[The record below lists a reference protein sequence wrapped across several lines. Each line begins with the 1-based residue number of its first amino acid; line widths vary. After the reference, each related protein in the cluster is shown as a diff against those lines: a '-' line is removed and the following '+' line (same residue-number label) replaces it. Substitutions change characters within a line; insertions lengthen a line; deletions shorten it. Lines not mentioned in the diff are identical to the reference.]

1 MSMINRIYK
10 IKKALFSLWLEIIP
24 ECKQEWFVLCG
35 AIVYYVIFFCLL
47 ICLSFPKGEFME
59 FLGYDTDIRFSTDP
73 IMMSSENLLKWSVR
87 HPLYTFFYFP
97 IILVNELLLKL
108 GLDITRPLFMS
119 SSVIVMGFSF
129 LLLYKIFR
137 TIKLS
142 NRQCFILLCLF
153 GSFAHVILLG
163 FQVDSFVVT
172 MFLLLLMIL
181 LFCRHHHNLLTDNL
195 LFLGLT
201 GTTSTNFIKFV
212 IYQFLEEKSILA
224 TIKRFIQ
231 SPLIFV
237 ITLLLTIPDLLFR
250 LSLKRGF
257 IYAFI
262 GDTLQYT
269 GSRIDK
275 YHLFIDNFLSEPILY
290 HDKTGIVFSPETINL
305 PSYPYPFFYL
315 PVAILFI
322 LTLLSVII
330 NKKQGLTWLFCLCF
344 TIDILI
350 HFGIGYGIE
359 EAQLFCGHWMFYLPI
374 MIGLLIK
381 HLTQKKAELITYV
394 IMLIAIFLWGYNISC
409 FIHSL

>member
-1 MSMINRIYK
+1 
-10 IKKALFSLWLEIIP
+10 
-24 ECKQEWFVLCG
+24 
-35 AIVYYVIFFCLL
+35 
-47 ICLSFPKGEFME
+47 ME

-73 IMMSSENLLKWSVR
+73 IMMSSENLLKWSAR

-108 GLDITRPLFMS
+108 GLDITRPLFML

-137 TIKLS
+137 TIKLG
-142 NRQCFILLCLF
+142 NRQCFVLLCLF
-153 GSFAHVILLG
+153 GSYAHVILLG
-163 FQVDSFVVT
+163 FQVDSFVIT
-172 MFLLLLMIL
+172 MFFLLLMIL
-181 LFCRHHHNLLTDNL
+181 LFCRHHHNFLTDNL

-201 GTTSTNFIKFV
+201 GTTSTSFIKFA
-212 IYQFLEEKSILA
+212 IYQFIEEKSIRIA
-224 TIKRFIQ
+224 FKRFIQ
-231 SPLIFV
+231 SILFFV
-237 ITLLLTIPDLLFR
+237 ITLFLTIPDLLYR
-250 LSLKRGF
+250 LSLKRGLA
-257 IYAFI
+257 YAFI

-275 YHLFIDNFLSEPILY
+275 CHLFIDNFLSEPVLF

-330 NKKQGLTWLFCLCF
+330 NRNQGLTWLFCLCF
-344 TIDILI
+344 TTDILI

-359 EAQLFCGHWMFYLPI
+359 EAQLFCGHWIFYLPI

-381 HLTQKKAELITYV
+381 HLARKKAKLLTSV
-394 IMLIAIFLWGYNISC
+394 IMIIAIFLWMYNISC
-409 FIHSL
+409 FIRSL

>member
-1 MSMINRIYK
+1 MKKRICK
-10 IKKALFSLWLEIIP
+10 IKKALYSLWIEIIP
-24 ECKQEWFVLCG
+24 ENKHEWFVLCG
-35 AIVYYVIFFCLL
+35 SIVYYTIILCLL
-47 ICLSFPKGEFME
+47 ICVSFPKGDFME

-73 IMMSSENLLKWSVR
+73 IMMSSENLLKWSAR

-108 GLDITRPLFMS
+108 GLDITRPLFML

-137 TIKLS
+137 TIKLG
-142 NRQCFILLCLF
+142 NRQCFVLLCLF
-153 GSFAHVILLG
+153 GSYAHVILLG
-163 FQVDSFVVT
+163 FQVDSFVIT
-172 MFLLLLMIL
+172 MFFLLLMIL
-181 LFCRHHHNLLTDNL
+181 LFCRHHHNFLTDNL

-201 GTTSTNFIKFV
+201 GTTSTSFIKFA
-212 IYQFLEEKSILA
+212 IYQFIEEKSIRIA
-224 TIKRFIQ
+224 FKRFIQ
-231 SPLIFV
+231 SILFFV
-237 ITLLLTIPDLLFR
+237 ITLFLTIPDLLYR
-250 LSLKRGF
+250 LSLKRGLA
-257 IYAFI
+257 YAFI

-275 YHLFIDNFLSEPILY
+275 CHLFIDNFLSEPVLF

-330 NKKQGLTWLFCLCF
+330 NRNQGLTWLFCLCF
-344 TIDILI
+344 TTDILI

-359 EAQLFCGHWMFYLPI
+359 EAQLFCGHWIFYLPI

-381 HLTQKKAELITYV
+381 HLARKKAKLLTSV
-394 IMLIAIFLWGYNISC
+394 IMIIAIFLWMYNISC
-409 FIHSL
+409 FIRSL

>member
-1 MSMINRIYK
+1 MKKRICK
-10 IKKALFSLWLEIIP
+10 IKKALYSLWIEIIP
-24 ECKQEWFVLCG
+24 ENKHEWFVLCG
-35 AIVYYVIFFCLL
+35 SIVYYTIILCLL
-47 ICLSFPKGEFME
+47 ICVSFPKGDFME

-73 IMMSSENLLKWSVR
+73 IMMSSENLLKWSAR

-108 GLDITRPLFMS
+108 GLDITRPLFML

-137 TIKLS
+137 TIKLG
-142 NRQCFILLCLF
+142 NRQCFVLLCLF
-153 GSFAHVILLG
+153 GSYAHVILLG
-163 FQVDSFVVT
+163 FQVDSFVIT
-172 MFLLLLMIL
+172 MFFLLLMIL
-181 LFCRHHHNLLTDNL
+181 LFCRHHHNFLTDNL

-201 GTTSTNFIKFV
+201 GTTSTSFIKFA
-212 IYQFLEEKSILA
+212 IYQFIEEKSIRIA
-224 TIKRFIQ
+224 FKRFIQ
-231 SPLIFV
+231 SILFFV
-237 ITLLLTIPDLLFR
+237 ITLFLTIPDLLYR
-250 LSLKRGF
+250 LSLKRGLA
-257 IYAFI
+257 YAFI

-275 YHLFIDNFLSEPILY
+275 CHLFIDNFLSEPVLF
-290 HDKTGIVFSPETINL
+290 HNKTGIVFSPETINL

-330 NKKQGLTWLFCLCF
+330 NRNQGLTWLFCLCF
-344 TIDILI
+344 TTDILI

-359 EAQLFCGHWMFYLPI
+359 EAQLFCGHWIFYLPI

-381 HLTQKKAELITYV
+381 HLARKKAKLLTSV
-394 IMLIAIFLWGYNISC
+394 IMIIAIFLWMYNISC
-409 FIHSL
+409 FIRSL

>member
-1 MSMINRIYK
+1 MKKRICK
-10 IKKALFSLWLEIIP
+10 IKKALYSLWLEIIP
-24 ECKQEWFVLCG
+24 ENKHEWFVLCG
-35 AIVYYVIFFCLL
+35 SIVYYTIILCLL
-47 ICLSFPKGEFME
+47 ICVSFPKGNFME

-73 IMMSSENLLKWSVR
+73 IMMSSENLLKWSAR

-108 GLDITRPLFMS
+108 GLDITRPLFML

-137 TIKLS
+137 TIKLG
-142 NRQCFILLCLF
+142 NRQCFVLLCLF
-153 GSFAHVILLG
+153 GSYAHVILLG
-163 FQVDSFVVT
+163 FQVDSFVIT
-172 MFLLLLMIL
+172 MFFLLLMIL
-181 LFCRHHHNLLTDNL
+181 LFCRHHHNFLTDNL

-201 GTTSTNFIKFV
+201 GTTSTSFIKFA
-212 IYQFLEEKSILA
+212 IYQFIEEKSIRIA
-224 TIKRFIQ
+224 FKRFIQ
-231 SPLIFV
+231 SILFFV
-237 ITLLLTIPDLLFR
+237 ITLFLTIPDLLYR
-250 LSLKRGF
+250 LSLKRGLA
-257 IYAFI
+257 YAFI

-275 YHLFIDNFLSEPILY
+275 CHLFIDNFLSEPVLF

-305 PSYPYPFFYL
+305 PSYPYLFFYL

-330 NKKQGLTWLFCLCF
+330 NRNQGLTWLFCLCF
-344 TIDILI
+344 TTDILI

-359 EAQLFCGHWMFYLPI
+359 EAQLFCGHWIFYLPI

-381 HLTQKKAELITYV
+381 HIARKKAKLLTSV
-394 IMLIAIFLWGYNISC
+394 IMIIAIFLWMYNISC
-409 FIHSL
+409 FIRSL

>member
-1 MSMINRIYK
+1 MKKRICK
-10 IKKALFSLWLEIIP
+10 IKKALYSLWLEIIP
-24 ECKQEWFVLCG
+24 ENKHEWFVLCG
-35 AIVYYVIFFCLL
+35 SIVYYTIILCLL
-47 ICLSFPKGEFME
+47 ICVSFPKGNFME

-108 GLDITRPLFMS
+108 GLDITRPLFML

-137 TIKLS
+137 TIKLG
-142 NRQCFILLCLF
+142 NRQCFVLLCLF
-153 GSFAHVILLG
+153 GSYAHVILLG
-163 FQVDSFVVT
+163 FQVDSFVIT
-172 MFLLLLMIL
+172 MFFLLLMIL
-181 LFCRHHHNLLTDNL
+181 LFCRHHHNFLTDNL

-201 GTTSTNFIKFV
+201 GTTSTSFIKFA
-212 IYQFLEEKSILA
+212 IYQFIEEKSIRIA
-224 TIKRFIQ
+224 FKRFIQ
-231 SPLIFV
+231 SILFFV
-237 ITLLLTIPDLLFR
+237 ITLFLTIPDLLYR
-250 LSLKRGF
+250 LSLKRGLA
-257 IYAFI
+257 YAFI

-275 YHLFIDNFLSEPILY
+275 CHLFIDNFLSEPVLF

-330 NKKQGLTWLFCLCF
+330 NRNQGLTWLFCLCF
-344 TIDILI
+344 TTDILI

-359 EAQLFCGHWMFYLPI
+359 EAQLFCGHWIFYLPI

-381 HLTQKKAELITYV
+381 HLARKKAKLLTSV
-394 IMLIAIFLWGYNISC
+394 IMIIAIFLWMYNISC
-409 FIHSL
+409 FIRSL

>member
-1 MSMINRIYK
+1 MKKRICK
-10 IKKALFSLWLEIIP
+10 IKKALYSLWLEIIP
-24 ECKQEWFVLCG
+24 ENKHEWFVLCG
-35 AIVYYVIFFCLL
+35 SIVYYTIILCLL
-47 ICLSFPKGEFME
+47 ICVSFPKGNFME

-108 GLDITRPLFMS
+108 GLDITRPLFML

-137 TIKLS
+137 TIKLG
-142 NRQCFILLCLF
+142 NRQCFVLLCLF
-153 GSFAHVILLG
+153 GSYAHVILLG
-163 FQVDSFVVT
+163 FQVDSFVIT
-172 MFLLLLMIL
+172 MFFLLLMIL
-181 LFCRHHHNLLTDNL
+181 LFCRHHHNFLTDNL

-201 GTTSTNFIKFV
+201 GTTSTSFIKFA
-212 IYQFLEEKSILA
+212 IYQFIEEKSIRIA
-224 TIKRFIQ
+224 FKRFIQ
-231 SPLIFV
+231 SILFFV
-237 ITLLLTIPDLLFR
+237 ITLFLTIPDLLYR
-250 LSLKRGF
+250 LSLKRGLA
-257 IYAFI
+257 YAFI

-275 YHLFIDNFLSEPILY
+275 CHLFIDNFLSEPVLF

-330 NKKQGLTWLFCLCF
+330 NRNQGLTWLFCLCF
-344 TIDILI
+344 TTDIII

-359 EAQLFCGHWMFYLPI
+359 EAQLFCGHWIFYLPI

-381 HLTQKKAELITYV
+381 HLARKKAKLLTSV
-394 IMLIAIFLWGYNISC
+394 IMIIAIFLWMYNISC
-409 FIHSL
+409 FIRSL

>member
-1 MSMINRIYK
+1 MKKRICK
-10 IKKALFSLWLEIIP
+10 IKKALYSLWLEIIP
-24 ECKQEWFVLCG
+24 ENKHEWFVLCG
-35 AIVYYVIFFCLL
+35 SIVYYTIILCLL
-47 ICLSFPKGEFME
+47 ICVSFPKGDFME

-73 IMMSSENLLKWSVR
+73 IMMSSENLLKWSAR

-108 GLDITRPLFMS
+108 GLDITRPLFML

-137 TIKLS
+137 TIKLG
-142 NRQCFILLCLF
+142 NRQCFVLLCLF
-153 GSFAHVILLG
+153 GSYAHVILLG
-163 FQVDSFVVT
+163 FQVDSFVIT
-172 MFLLLLMIL
+172 MFFLLLMIL
-181 LFCRHHHNLLTDNL
+181 LFCRHHHNFLTDNL

-201 GTTSTNFIKFV
+201 GTTSTSFIKFA
-212 IYQFLEEKSILA
+212 IYQFIEEKSIRIA
-224 TIKRFIQ
+224 FKRFIQ
-231 SPLIFV
+231 SILFFV
-237 ITLLLTIPDLLFR
+237 ITLFLTIPDLLYR
-250 LSLKRGF
+250 LSLKRGLA
-257 IYAFI
+257 YAFI

-275 YHLFIDNFLSEPILY
+275 CHLFIDNFLSEPVLF

-330 NKKQGLTWLFCLCF
+330 NRNQGLTWLFCLCF
-344 TIDILI
+344 TTDILI

-359 EAQLFCGHWMFYLPI
+359 EAQLFCGHWIFYLPI

-381 HLTQKKAELITYV
+381 HLARKKAKLLTSV
-394 IMLIAIFLWGYNISC
+394 IMIIAIFLWMYNISC
-409 FIHSL
+409 FIRSL

>member
-1 MSMINRIYK
+1 MKKRICK
-10 IKKALFSLWLEIIP
+10 IKKALYSLWLEIIP
-24 ECKQEWFVLCG
+24 ENKHEWFVLCG
-35 AIVYYVIFFCLL
+35 SIVYYTIILCLL
-47 ICLSFPKGEFME
+47 ICVSFPKGDFME

-73 IMMSSENLLKWSVR
+73 IMMSSENLLKWSAR

-108 GLDITRPLFMS
+108 GLDITRPLFML

-137 TIKLS
+137 TIKLG
-142 NRQCFILLCLF
+142 NRQCFVLLCLF
-153 GSFAHVILLG
+153 GSYAHVILLG
-163 FQVDSFVVT
+163 FQVDSFVIT
-172 MFLLLLMIL
+172 MFFLLLMIL
-181 LFCRHHHNLLTDNL
+181 LFCRHHHNFLTDNL

-201 GTTSTNFIKFV
+201 GTTSTSFIKFA
-212 IYQFLEEKSILA
+212 IYQFIEEKSIRIA
-224 TIKRFIQ
+224 FKRFIQ
-231 SPLIFV
+231 SILFFV
-237 ITLLLTIPDLLFR
+237 ITLFLTIPDLLYR
-250 LSLKRGF
+250 LSLKRGLA
-257 IYAFI
+257 YAFI

-275 YHLFIDNFLSEPILY
+275 CHLFIDNFLSEPILF

-344 TIDILI
+344 TTDILI

-359 EAQLFCGHWMFYLPI
+359 EAQLFCGHWIFYLPI

-381 HLTQKKAELITYV
+381 HLARKKAKLLTSV
-394 IMLIAIFLWGYNISC
+394 IMIIAIFLWMYNISC
-409 FIHSL
+409 FIRSL

>member
-1 MSMINRIYK
+1 MKKKICK
-10 IKKALFSLWLEIIP
+10 IKKALYSLWLEIIP
-24 ECKQEWFVLCG
+24 ENKHEWFVLCG
-35 AIVYYVIFFCLL
+35 SIVYYTIILCLL
-47 ICLSFPKGEFME
+47 ICVSFPKGDFME

-73 IMMSSENLLKWSVR
+73 IMMSSENLLKWSAR

-108 GLDITRPLFMS
+108 GLDITRPLFML

-137 TIKLS
+137 TIKLG
-142 NRQCFILLCLF
+142 NRQCFVLLCLF
-153 GSFAHVILLG
+153 GSYAHVILLG
-163 FQVDSFVVT
+163 FQVDSFVIT
-172 MFLLLLMIL
+172 MFFLLLMIL
-181 LFCRHHHNLLTDNL
+181 LFCRHHHNFLTDNL

-201 GTTSTNFIKFV
+201 GTTSTSFIKFA
-212 IYQFLEEKSILA
+212 IYQFIEEKSIRIA
-224 TIKRFIQ
+224 FKRFIQ
-231 SPLIFV
+231 SILFFV
-237 ITLLLTIPDLLFR
+237 ITLFLTIPDLLYR
-250 LSLKRGF
+250 LSLKRGLA
-257 IYAFI
+257 YAFI

-275 YHLFIDNFLSEPILY
+275 CHLFIDNFLSEPVLF

-330 NKKQGLTWLFCLCF
+330 NRNQGLTWLFCLCF
-344 TIDILI
+344 TTDILI

-359 EAQLFCGHWMFYLPI
+359 EAQLFCGHWIFYLPI

-381 HLTQKKAELITYV
+381 HLARKKAKLLTSV
-394 IMLIAIFLWGYNISC
+394 IMIIAIFLWMYNISC
-409 FIHSL
+409 FIRSL